1 MNLLCLLKG
10 CKVSQTIHGS
20 PNNFYVISVSGSS
33 NAQFLSGLLRT
44 ISGIQNVVLINT
56 GDSPLGNRFI
66 VHTNGGLL
74 NLQSICNLGL
84 CQIIEPLD
92 GTLNQVFL
100 LAAPSS
106 QDPSLVLAILR
117 AVPGVLNVELDQLVS
132 LGTGSAQATDPPP
145 SLVDT
150 TSVQYFGSPV
160 WQGYINQPAA
170 QIIQLAYTQQTFGV
184 SGIGKLNNLCEI
196 GRAHV

>member
-1 MNLLCLLKG
+1 MKRATLPIVLLLALITAKPVYAGGTELLVQSNLSSGSMNLLCLLKG

-44 ISGIQNVVLINT
+44 ISGIQSVVLINT

-66 VHTNGGLL
+66 VRTNGGLL

-84 CQIIEPLD
+84 CQVIEPLD

-106 QDPSLVLAILR
+106 QDPSLILAILR
-117 AVPGVLNVELDQLVS
+117 AVPGVLNVELD
-132 LGTGSAQATDPPP
+132 
-145 SLVDT
+145 
-150 TSVQYFGSPV
+150 
-160 WQGYINQPAA
+160 
-170 QIIQLAYTQQTFGV
+170 
-184 SGIGKLNNLCEI
+184 
-196 GRAHV
+196 